1 MQVFWKKRLVLLGLL
16 FHRQR
21 DRRRTPSWQPEL
33 FAYLPALSTFSC
45 GLCRTTEAGK
55 HPCFVCVSP
64 HPGLYFCCSSSFKG
78 MSSGCS
84 VLAQRWKSSATVWQ
98 EPQWQPTASLLVKAI
113 SLALQS
119 SLYNQLRHGLSFVL
133 PRCPPPLSLGSVLSL
148 KLLHQNVCL
157 GGVIHALWSCHGS
170 RGLSRAWHQNGAR
183 APHKAAAMCPTRLAW
198 PCPRLGVQKHHRRY
212 LKY

>member
-64 HPGLYFCCSSSFKG
+64 HPGLYFWCSFSFKG

-98 EPQWQPTASLLVKAI
+98 EPQWQPTASLLVKPI
-113 SLALQS
+113 PLALQS
-119 SLYNQLRHGLSFVL
+119 SLYNQLRPRLEFCFASLSPTTL
-133 PRCPPPLSLGSVLSL
+133 PWKHFIPKALAPESL
-148 KLLHQNVCL
+148 
-157 GGVIHALWSCHGS
+157 S
-170 RGLSRAWHQNGAR
+170 RG
-183 APHKAAAMCPTRLAW
+183 CD
-198 PCPRLGVQKHHRRY
+198 PCPLVLLWEQRVE
-212 LKY
+212 